1 MQKGKII
8 REIIG
13 KVLEPEGFV
22 FDKEIEK
29 WGFLKEFKNSK
40 GEIAR
45 QTVAFYFGNY
55 KRKIFMVISCFS
67 GGFDSY
73 RINRFVPGCIDD
85 GIEYS
90 KDEEF
95 KKVIE
100 TYADIL
106 KQYGLDFLKKI
117 AEPQKSDYFRQEDY
131 NKLFDDNESLAQKFI
146 VEHRI
151 DSEHI
156 TIADAVKLMKD
167 MLTEKQSRRFE
178 DCRELFLEMAAFYGC
193 VVIKTYP
200 CKWIME
206 DFKTHAVCTLE
217 IESELTK
224 SLFVTKEIYFAWKK
238 SVDRLDSLIIS

>member
-45 QTVAFYFGNY
+45 QTIAFYFSNY
-55 KRKIFMVISCFS
+55 KRKLFMVISCFS
-67 GGFDSY
+67 GDFDSY
-73 RINRFVPGCIDD
+73 RINRFVPGCKND

-95 KKVIE
+95 EKVIE

-117 AEPQKSDYFRQEDY
+117 AEPPKENDYFRQEDY
-131 NKLFDDNESLAQKFI
+131 NKLFQEHETLAQKFI
-146 VEHRI
+146 TEQQI
-151 DSEHI
+151 NFDCI
-156 TIADAVKLMKD
+156 TIEDAVVLMKN
-167 MLTEKQSRRFE
+167 MLTEKLSKPFE
-178 DCRELFLEMAAFYGC
+178 DCRDPFLEMAAFYEC
-193 VVIKTYP
+193 VVRKTYP
-200 CKWIME
+200 CKWIMK
-206 DFKTHAVCTLE
+206 DMKTHIICKLE
-217 IESELTK
+217 IDSKLK
-224 SLFVTKEIYFAWKK
+224 LPIFVPNEIYLAWKNG
-238 SVDRLDSLIIS
+238 VDQLNSLII